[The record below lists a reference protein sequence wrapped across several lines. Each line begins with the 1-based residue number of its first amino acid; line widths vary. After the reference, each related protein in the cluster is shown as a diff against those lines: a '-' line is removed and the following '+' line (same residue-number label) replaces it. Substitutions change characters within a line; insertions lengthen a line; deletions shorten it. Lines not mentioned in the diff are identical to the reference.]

1 MPWKE
6 TRVVDQR
13 VQFIAWLRQEE
24 QETGRSNVARAC
36 KRFGISRDT
45 GYKWLARY
53 EAQGPAGLED
63 RKPVPG
69 RCPHRV
75 VDEVE
80 GQVVELRKQW
90 PHYGPKKLRALLVES
105 GLLGVPAASTIGD
118 ILDRNGLLRPR
129 RRRVRVPPSGSPL
142 AHAQQPNDVWC
153 VDFKGHFGLGNGQR
167 CYPLTITDATSRY
180 LIKCESVLQPDESHC
195 RPHFERA
202 FREFGIPSRIR
213 SDNGPPFATKSPG
226 GLSRLSVWWVQLG
239 IEPERIEPGQPQQ
252 NGRHERFHLTL
263 KQQTASPPK
272 ADAAEQQRAFDRFR
286 HEYNDQRPHEALG
299 QTPPARHYEPSLRP
313 MPEPR
318 PPQYDPDVM
327 VRWVATGGTICV
339 KGFVLYVGT
348 VLGKQP
354 VGLRQTDEDEWEL
367 FYGPLL
373 LGYVLVRKGEARL
386 EPLR

>member
-13 VQFIAWLRQEE
+13 VEFIAAVHE
-24 QETGRSNVARAC
+24 QERQAGRCNLAEAC
-36 KRFGISRDT
+36 RRFGISRDT

-53 EAQGPAGLED
+53 DAQGPAGLVD

-75 VDEVE
+75 VDQVE

-90 PHYGPKKLRALLVES
+90 PHYGPKKLRALLVE
-105 GLLGVPAASTIGD
+105 GGVRGVPAASTIGD
-118 ILDRNGLLRPR
+118 ILERNGLLRPR
-129 RRRVRVPPSGSPL
+129 RRRIRVPPNGSPL
-142 AHAQQPNDVWC
+142 AHAQQPNDVWS
-153 VDFKGHFGLGNGQR
+153 VDFKGHFGLGDGQR
-167 CYPLTITDATSRY
+167 CYPLTITDAASRY
-180 LIKCESVLQPDESHC
+180 LIKCESVARPDEAHC

-263 KQQTASPPK
+263 KQQTACPPK
-272 ADAAEQQRAFDRFR
+272 ADVAEQQRAFDRFR

-318 PPQYDPDVM
+318 SPEYDPDIA
-327 VRWVATGGTICV
+327 VRWVGSSGNTAI
-339 KGFVLYVGT
+339 KGCRLYVGC
-348 VLGKQP
+348 VLAGQP

-367 FYGPLL
+367 FYGPLR
-373 LGYVLVRKGEARL
+373 LGYVLVRKGEARI

>member
-1 MPWKE
+1 VPWKE

-13 VQFIAWLRQEE
+13 VQFIAALRQQE
-24 QETGRSNVARAC
+24 QESGRSNFAQTCR
-36 KRFGISRDT
+36 RFGISRDT
-45 GYKWLARY
+45 GYKWLGRY
-53 EAQGPAGLED
+53 EAEGAAGLAD
-63 RKPVPG
+63 RKPVAQ

-75 VDEVE
+75 ADAVE

-90 PHYGPKKLRALLVES
+90 PHYGPKKLRAMLLES
-105 GLLGVPAASTIGD
+105 GQEGVPAASTIGD
-118 ILDRNGLLRPR
+118 IIERNGLVRPR
-129 RRRVRVPPSGSPL
+129 RRRIRVPCSASPL
-142 AHAQQPNDVWC
+142 AHAQEANDVWC

-167 CYPLTITDATSRY
+167 CHPLTITDAASRY
-180 LIKCESVLQPDESHC
+180 LIKCESVVRPDAEHC

-202 FREFGIPSRIR
+202 FREFGVPMRIR
-213 SDNGPPFATKSPG
+213 SDNGPPFATKSTG

-272 ADAAEQQRAFDRFR
+272 ADAGEQQRAFDRFR
-286 HEYNDQRPHEALG
+286 HEYNDVRPHEALG

-313 MPEPR
+313 MPDPR
-318 PPQYDPDVM
+318 APEYDPDM
-327 VRWVATGGTICV
+327 TVRWASAHGSISIKGAPLCV
-339 KGFVLYVGT
+339 GKVLAE
-348 VLGKQP
+348 QP
-354 VGLRQTDEDEWEL
+354 VALRQIDEDEWEL

-373 LGYVLVRKGEARL
+373 LGYVLLRKGKARL

>member
-13 VQFIAWLRQEE
+13 VQFIAALQQEE
-24 QETGRSNVARAC
+24 QEVGRSNVARAC
-36 KRFGISRDT
+36 QRFGISRDT

-53 EAQGPAGLED
+53 AELGPAGLAD

-75 VDEVE
+75 GDRVE
-80 GQVVELRKQW
+80 SQVVELRKQW
-90 PHYGPKKLRALLVES
+90 PHYGPKKLRVMLLES
-105 GLLGVPAASTIGD
+105 GLSSVPAASTIGD

-129 RRRVRVPPSGSPL
+129 RRRIRVPPSSSPL

-153 VDFKGHFGLGNGQR
+153 VDFKGHFALGNGQR
-167 CYPLTITDATSRY
+167 CYPLTITDAASRY
-180 LIKCESVLQPDESHC
+180 LIKCEGLVQPDEAHC

-202 FREFGIPSRIR
+202 FREFGVPARIR
-213 SDNGPPFATKSPG
+213 SDNGPPFATKSVG
-226 GLSRLSVWWVQLG
+226 GMSRLSVWWVQLG

-263 KQQTASPPK
+263 KQQTVSPPK
-272 ADAAEQQRAFDRFR
+272 ADAVEQQRAFDRFR
-286 HEYNDQRPHEALG
+286 HEYNDLRPHEALG

-313 MPEPR
+313 MPV
-318 PPQYDPDVM
+318 PQAPAYDPDM
-327 VRWVATGGTICV
+327 MLRWVSTSGKIQI
-339 KGFVLYVGT
+339 KGSRLYVGH
-348 VLGKQP
+348 VLAQQP
-354 VGLRQTDEDEWEL
+354 LGLRQTDDDEWEL

-373 LGYVLVRKGEARL
+373 LGYVLIRKGTARV